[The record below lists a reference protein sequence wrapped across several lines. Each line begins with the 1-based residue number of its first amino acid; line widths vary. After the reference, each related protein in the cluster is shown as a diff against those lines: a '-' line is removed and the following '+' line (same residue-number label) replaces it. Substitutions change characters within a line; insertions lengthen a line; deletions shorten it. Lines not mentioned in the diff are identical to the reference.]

1 MDFGADKSFGVVNV
15 ATKNLEEEN
24 SHLVQNLF
32 LHLSVIHH
40 LRAERKIISV
50 TKFQTQSRTKQGRE
64 ESYWIYIVLL
74 VYHI

>member
-32 LHLSVIHH
+32 LLLPVIHH
-40 LRAERKIISV
+40 LLAGRGYCQ
-50 TKFQTQSRTKQGRE
+50 QTNQQEVGHVVAGRE
-64 ESYWIYIVLL
+64 KEREILTF
-74 VYHI
+74 

>member
-50 TKFQTQSRTKQGRE
+50 TKVSFRYSPGLSRAEKNLTGFIL
-64 ESYWIYIVLL
+64 SY
-74 VYHI
+74 